1 MVKILLSQGGWL
13 SLIYL
18 VVFLLLAHFSPF
30 IIAALILGVFLSML
44 IEAPQKLFSKF
55 MNSKISAVLSHILVL
70 GLVLYAAITFF
81 PLIIS
86 EGRKLFSMLS
96 SLTIPQEEALA
107 QLPEWL
113 VTFINDLNK
122 NLSDFALG
130 LMNQLLSSIPNLITS
145 AIVLVVTTTAIGSL
159 KTITKN
165 NLWKLYPVNDREKGL
180 KFMKD
185 TYSQFERFVHGQFL
199 SAIIVGATIG
209 LMSFLFR
216 IPSAFFLGILAWI
229 TNFIPYLG
237 VVISAVPLLMLAFT
251 ENGLIGLI
259 IGLAI
264 LTGTNQLEMWFLQP
278 KIHSN
283 SLNLHWFVI
292 IISILLF
299 GELFSFLGI
308 LIALPIVVY
317 LRNFWEYFVIK
328 IK

>member
-1 MVKILLSQGGWL
+1 M

-44 IEAPQKLFSKF
+44 IEAPQKLFSKV

-70 GLVLYAAITFF
+70 GLVLYATITFF

-165 NLWKLYPVNDREKGL
+165 NLWKLYPVSDREKGL

-185 TYSQFERFVHGQFL
+185 TYSQFERFVYGQFL

-251 ENGLIGLI
+251 ENGLIGII
-259 IGLAI
+259 IGIAI

>member
-1 MVKILLSQGGWL
+1 MLSQGGWL

-18 VVFLLLAHFSPF
+18 GIFLLLSYFSPF
-30 IIAALILGVFLSML
+30 IISALILGVFLSML
-44 IEAPQKLFSKF
+44 IEAPQNLFSKF
-55 MNSKISAVLSHILVL
+55 MNSKLSALLSHVLVL

-81 PLIIS
+81 PLVIN

-96 SLTIPQEEALA
+96 SLTIPQEEAMA

-159 KTITKN
+159 KKITKN

-199 SAIIVGATIG
+199 AAIIVGTFIG

-229 TNFIPYLG
+229 TDFIPYLG

-251 ENGLIGLI
+251 ENGLVGLI
-259 IGLAI
+259 IGIAI
-264 LTGTNQLEMWFLQP
+264 LTTANQLEMWFLQP
-278 KIHSN
+278 KIQSN
-283 SLNLHWFVI
+283 ALNLHWFVI

-299 GELFSFLGI
+299 GDLFSFLGI
-308 LIALPIVVY
+308 FIALPIVVY

>member
-1 MVKILLSQGGWL
+1 M

-18 VVFLLLAHFSPF
+18 GIFLLLSYFSPF
-30 IIAALILGVFLSML
+30 IISALILGVFLSML
-44 IEAPQKLFSKF
+44 IEAPQNLFSKF
-55 MNSKISAVLSHILVL
+55 MNSKLSALLSHVLVL

-81 PLIIS
+81 PLVIN

-96 SLTIPQEEALA
+96 SLTIPQEEAMA

-159 KTITKN
+159 KKITKN

-199 SAIIVGATIG
+199 AAIIVGTFIG

-229 TNFIPYLG
+229 TDFIPYLG

-251 ENGLIGLI
+251 ENGLVGLI
-259 IGLAI
+259 IGIAI
-264 LTGTNQLEMWFLQP
+264 LTTANQLEMWFLQP
-278 KIHSN
+278 KIQSN
-283 SLNLHWFVI
+283 ALNLHWFVI

-299 GELFSFLGI
+299 GDLFSFLGI
-308 LIALPIVVY
+308 FIALPIVVY